1 MAHYL
6 WTDGAARLNSW
17 RNTDSWWDTD
27 SWWEAE
33 VSAAELAKGFA
44 AGAVGGLFAS
54 WVMNKYQSLS
64 KQLAQKCCSSSS
76 GDAQGERREQH
87 QQQQQPHES
96 PTVKTAEAISHAVAG
111 HQLTQSEKK
120 TAGPL
125 VHYGYG
131 ALLGGAYGALA
142 EAAPRATAGSGLAF
156 GAAAWFAGDEVALP
170 LLKLTEPPHKF
181 PLSLHADALMAHFV
195 YGLTTEA
202 VRRGLRHAMNGRP
215 RRNGLRSYIP
225 RQWRT
230 DRWTDKI
237 ATAFR

>member
-1 MAHYL
+1 MARYS
-6 WTDGAARLNSW
+6 WTNGLQRSN
-17 RNTDSWWDTD
+17 SWWDAD
-27 SWWEAE
+27 SWWEHD
-33 VSAAELAKGFA
+33 VSAAEMAKGFA

-64 KQLAQKCCSSSS
+64 KQVMQKCCSSSS
-76 GDAQGERREQH
+76 GDSGDAQGQRREQH
-87 QQQQQPHES
+87 QGQQQPHES
-96 PTVKTAEAISHAVAG
+96 PTVKTAEALSHAVAG

-131 ALLGGAYGALA
+131 MLLGGTYGTLA
-142 EAAPRATAGSGLAF
+142 EAAPRVTAGSGLAF
-156 GAAAWFAGDEVALP
+156 GAVTWLAGDEVALP

-202 VRRGLRHAMNGRP
+202 VRCGLRHAMNGRP

-225 RQWRT
+225 RQWRA

-237 ATAFR
+237 ATALR